1 MALTL
6 VRLKL
11 AMQVNSLR
19 SGSAG
24 QRVGYALLWVLAIV
38 GGTAAGATVAAAL
51 GTGSAPM
58 TASVLA
64 MFTAVFA
71 AWVLTPLTAPVG
83 DNSVDPETLAPYPLS
98 SREKVTGLLLAG
110 LIGPGG
116 LFTLLFAL
124 GPALVPGA
132 DPAARVFAALGA
144 VVFTVLCVAA
154 SRALLALLAGFLG
167 SNRGKAVAIA
177 ITTVVFL
184 VIYLASQST
193 AGIARATE
201 EAGATTAVQ
210 VLSALPP
217 GAVGRS
223 QIAVG
228 TGEWGVGLLFLSYAI
243 VAILACLAVWGIAL
257 RRQQEGRSGV
267 SASGTSGRTRT
278 QLYPSALQGLP
289 RTAVTSSL
297 AVQWRYYLFRAPRA
311 LQALVIGVVVGTV
324 VGHGALSSGSGLA
337 TATGVLTVLIVF
349 EMNANVLGQDG
360 AGFGYLVLSGA
371 PMKSVLTGYL
381 LLAPIVTLPLM
392 VLFAVVE
399 GFWSGVP
406 TDIGP
411 AILVGAAAGAAS
423 FGVGA
428 FLSARFP
435 INAEHKDVGREG
447 RTKALTMIMVSAV
460 LLLILTYLL
469 GWPVASASGPWD
481 WIYAAVELLGCLVF
495 AGLATA
501 FAGRD
506 LQRTQLQALARLV
519 G

>member
-1 MALTL
+1 
-6 VRLKL
+6 
-11 AMQVNSLR
+11 
-19 SGSAG
+19 
-24 QRVGYALLWVLAIV
+24 
-38 GGTAAGATVAAAL
+38 
-51 GTGSAPM
+51 
-58 TASVLA
+58 
-64 MFTAVFA
+64 
-71 AWVLTPLTAPVG
+71 
-83 DNSVDPETLAPYPLS
+83 
-98 SREKVTGLLLAG
+98 
-110 LIGPGG
+110 
-116 LFTLLFAL
+116 
-124 GPALVPGA
+124 
-132 DPAARVFAALGA
+132 
-144 VVFTVLCVAA
+144 
-154 SRALLALLAGFLG
+154 
-167 SNRGKAVAIA
+167 
-177 ITTVVFL
+177 
-184 VIYLASQST
+184 
-193 AGIARATE
+193 
-201 EAGATTAVQ
+201 
-210 VLSALPP
+210 
-217 GAVGRS
+217 
-223 QIAVG
+223 
-228 TGEWGVGLLFLSYAI
+228 
-243 VAILACLAVWGIAL
+243 
-257 RRQQEGRSGV
+257 
-267 SASGTSGRTRT
+267 
-278 QLYPSALQGLP
+278 
-289 RTAVTSSL
+289 
-297 AVQWRYYLFRAPRA
+297 VQWRYYLFRAPRA
-311 LQALVIGVVVGTV
+311 VQALVIGVVVGTV

-481 WIYAAVELLGCLVF
+481 WIYAAVELLGCLAF